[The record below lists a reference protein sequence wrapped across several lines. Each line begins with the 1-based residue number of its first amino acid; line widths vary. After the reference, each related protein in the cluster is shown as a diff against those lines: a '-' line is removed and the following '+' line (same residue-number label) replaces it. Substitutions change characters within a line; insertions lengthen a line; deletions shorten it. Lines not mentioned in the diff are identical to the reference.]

1 MVMKPHSR
9 APLSG
14 LIAIGHR
21 STTPASRCAARR
33 DSSTPFERFFQYS
46 GRRCRYREPPQAIC
60 LYGLRAAPIRT
71 HTSILTLRECKP
83 GFRFMQ
89 PEQGSSSVLAYVRM
103 GRPKK
108 ISTPKDIINQ
118 VLADNILS
126 RLDGAF
132 PRARNQTEQL
142 KMLAKRSGVGM
153 ETLRMAIKAERSLRI
168 DLVDKIARAF
178 GTSAA
183 QLLTTTPAPAVTSAE
198 ARPQA

>member
-1 MVMKPHSR
+1 
-9 APLSG
+9 
-14 LIAIGHR
+14 
-21 STTPASRCAARR
+21 
-33 DSSTPFERFFQYS
+33 
-46 GRRCRYREPPQAIC
+46 
-60 LYGLRAAPIRT
+60 
-71 HTSILTLRECKP
+71 
-83 GFRFMQ
+83 MQ
-89 PEQGSSSVLAYVRM
+89 PEQGSSSVLAYMRM

-183 QLLTTTPAPAVTSAE
+183 HLLTTTPSHAVLASET
-198 ARPQA
+198 RPQA

>member
-1 MVMKPHSR
+1 
-9 APLSG
+9 
-14 LIAIGHR
+14 
-21 STTPASRCAARR
+21 
-33 DSSTPFERFFQYS
+33 
-46 GRRCRYREPPQAIC
+46 
-60 LYGLRAAPIRT
+60 
-71 HTSILTLRECKP
+71 
-83 GFRFMQ
+83 MQ
-89 PEQGSSSVLAYVRM
+89 PEQGSSLVLAYVRM
-103 GRPKK
+103 GRPQK

-132 PRARNQTEQL
+132 PKARNQTEQL

-183 QLLTTTPAPAVTSAE
+183 QLLMSTPAPTVVSRET
-198 ARPQA
+198 RPQA